1 MTGIGSAPMLSHNSN
16 ADILVPAT
24 EKSFPRRNA
33 CCPVDRADDIVILLA
48 ALGSSTVMSIVI
60 LCEIFIGKKQCDDK
74 LMTTHTIQKLMV
86 FKDAQFVSGEEAWFT
101 M

>member
-1 MTGIGSAPMLSHNSN
+1 
-16 ADILVPAT
+16 
-24 EKSFPRRNA
+24 
-33 CCPVDRADDIVILLA
+33 
-48 ALGSSTVMSIVI
+48 VMSIVI

-74 LMTTHTIQKLMV
+74 LMTTHTIQKLML